1 MDGHTPLLRIDTC
14 AQHGGG
20 AEKHTHR
27 PFIHGG
33 YHRLACL
40 VRLALLYE
48 AYLMARDAVVLHQFA
63 FYLAVHV
70 PAVARLIG
78 TKV

>member
-1 MDGHTPLLRIDTC
+1 MMDGDTPLLRIDTC
-14 AQHGGG
+14 AQHGGRT
-20 AEKHTHR
+20 EEHTHR

-48 AYLMARDAVVLHQFA
+48 AHLMAGDAVVLHQLA
-63 FYLAVHV
+63 FDFGIITV
-70 PAVARLIG
+70 R
-78 TKV
+78 